1 MNNIHHIFDDYSM
14 FYYIHSHNNH
24 LYILHDKYKFP
35 IKKNKINNRIFQ
47 CLLNRFTFVVAVF
60 VTKQVPP
67 FSHGFVKQKTNCER
81 FPVAT
86 VKPSV
91 KPFTLWVL
99 SFDELELPKLAITAN
114 VSASNCLY
122 STRGK

>member
-1 MNNIHHIFDDYSM
+1 MIVQMFHNKDHDILVYIDNNHLKFQFLHMFHHLNMDLMNNIHHIFDDYSM

-67 FSHGFVKQKTNCER
+67 FSHGFVKQKTNC
-81 FPVAT
+81 A
-86 VKPSV
+86 
-91 KPFTLWVL
+91 
-99 SFDELELPKLAITAN
+99 
-114 VSASNCLY
+114 
-122 STRGK
+122 